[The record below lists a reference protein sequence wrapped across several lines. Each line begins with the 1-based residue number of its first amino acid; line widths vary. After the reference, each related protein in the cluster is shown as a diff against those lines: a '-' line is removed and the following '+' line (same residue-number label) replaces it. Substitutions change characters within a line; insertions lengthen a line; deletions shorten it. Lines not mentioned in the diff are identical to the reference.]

1 MAGDYPQGGGSMG
14 TWNNSCK
21 GALADDCL
29 SGNVADVD
37 VRSFDRYA
45 EQSQRQVKSRP
56 VRNFGEFQGD

>member
-1 MAGDYPQGGGSMG
+1 MG